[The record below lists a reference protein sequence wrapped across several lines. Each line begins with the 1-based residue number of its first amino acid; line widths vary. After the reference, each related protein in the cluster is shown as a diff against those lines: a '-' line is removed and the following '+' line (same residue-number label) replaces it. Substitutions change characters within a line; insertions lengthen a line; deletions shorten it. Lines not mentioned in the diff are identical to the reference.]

1 VTRALT
7 PRLRRGIARLAGLGR
22 RPAPGLR
29 VLTYHRVND
38 AHPRDRLSVTTRSF
52 AAQMQALA
60 DSGRPVVALGDALPA
75 LRGEGALPPRAVAL
89 TFDDGYADNHA
100 EALPALDGHGFKAS
114 FFLVTGAVGTTATI
128 ERYAA
133 CCGADRMLDWDEV
146 REIHAHGHAIGGH
159 GRRHRE
165 LGSLT
170 ANEVRDE
177 VGGSLRDIEERI
189 GERPRLFCYPRGSVD
204 AAARRIVG
212 EAGFEAACT
221 VRPGPNAPG
230 ADLLTLRRTEVA
242 GDDTI
247 EDFLFKLDGGFD
259 AWHALAQ
266 RARER
271 RRG

>member
-1 VTRALT
+1 VTRLPLAA
-7 PRLRRGIARLAGLGR
+7 LRRALARAAALGR
-22 RPAPGLR
+22 KAGPGLR

-38 AHPRDRLSVTTRSF
+38 EHPRDRLSVPPRSF
-52 AAQMQALA
+52 AAQMQGLA

-75 LRGEGALPPRAVAL
+75 LRGEAALPPRAVAL

-100 EALPALDGHGFKAS
+100 EALPALDRHGFKAC
-114 FFLVTGAVGTTATI
+114 FFIVTGAVGTTATI

-146 REIHAHGHAIGGH
+146 RELQARGHAIGGH

-165 LGSLT
+165 LASLT
-170 ANEVRDE
+170 ADEVRDE

-242 GDDTI
+242 GDDTL

-266 RARER
+266 RASGR